1 MSVDNSEMIAIQK
14 ALEALQN
21 DIPEIMDRLA
31 VEEGEYARD
40 QAVLICQRKNIH
52 RTGHYMRGFDL
63 GRRAIRAGKNYK
75 IDVFNNV
82 EYAKHLEYGF
92 RGHWVPG
99 RWEGKSFVYM
109 KGYREGGMYV
119 KFTPG
124 HLVLT
129 TAVENTKKTQDA
141 RLERKYRE
149 ELERRGLGKYAD
161 L

>member
-1 MSVDNSEMIAIQK
+1 MAVKHDGLIDMEK
-14 ALEALQN
+14 KLKELEN
-21 DIPEIMDRLA
+21 DIPEIMDRLV

-52 RTGHYMRGFDL
+52 RTGHYMRGFNF
-63 GRRAIRAGKNYK
+63 GKRAIRAGKYYK

-109 KGYREGGMYV
+109 KGYRSGGMYV

-129 TAVENTKKTQDA
+129 TAVENTKKSQDA

-149 ELERRGLGKYAD
+149 ELKRRGFGKYAD